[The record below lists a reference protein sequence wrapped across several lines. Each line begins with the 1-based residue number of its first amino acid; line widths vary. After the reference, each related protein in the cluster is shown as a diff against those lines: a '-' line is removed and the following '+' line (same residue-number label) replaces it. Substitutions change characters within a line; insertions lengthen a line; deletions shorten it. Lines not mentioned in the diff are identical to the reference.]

1 MPSIRA
7 RASSTSRRL
16 GAVPVFNLEHLL
28 HDLANGRQRVELTPL
43 HLVEQPPQLGII
55 LHRTLEMRLRPRRR
69 DGEHLAGE
77 VAPPPLVEPAVR
89 DEELAVPLDLAP
101 HLRDV

>member
-1 MPSIRA
+1 MPSMRA

-16 GAVPVFNLEHLL
+16 GAVPVFNLENLL
-28 HDLANGRQRVELTPL
+28 HDLPNRRQWVELAPL

-55 LHRTLEMRLRPRRR
+55 LHRALEVRLRPRRR
-69 DGEHLAGE
+69 DREDLACE

-89 DEELAVPLDLAP
+89 DEELAVPLDLVP
-101 HLRDV
+101 HLRD